1 MSDMQLAGTRSKA
14 QLDLHAAHDLEA
26 CADDH
31 RCWRATGIDP
41 QFTLKRADGRPIEGG
56 WYRLGMRLGTLDQ
69 PLSRPLL
76 YSDFGRGLAEGSE
89 LRVSFDM
96 SGNARREALVRF
108 EHRLESLRFDPTDRP
123 GRFVLEDLTLEPLS
137 KWQALRALWS
147 ALSTTNADDRQG
159 NGLAWTAASKLLTG
173 GPRAMGD
180 FLYREY
186 SRNPD
191 ESVPPDSYTQWLRRF
206 DVAVPA
212 DIEERVASLVRKPRI
227 SIVMPTFNSPERWL
241 RRCIDSVRDQQYP
254 YWELCVADDA
264 STDSRVRRVLVEYA
278 RKDPRIKIRFRD
290 RNGHISAS
298 SNDALTLATGEFV
311 ALLDHD
317 DELHPMALYEI
328 AKGISENSS
337 WRVIYTDEDKMDVS
351 GRRFDPYF
359 KPDFDPELLLGQ
371 NYFCHLTVYSTEII
385 RAVGGFRVGFE
396 GSQDHD
402 LALRAVESLGRGEI
416 GHIPR
421 VLYHWRAIEN
431 STAMGADQKPY
442 AVSAGVRAV
451 QEHLQRTGVDGEVV
465 ANAIGHYRVRRQLPG
480 IAPKVSILIPTRDKS
495 ELVRMSVGSILDVTD
510 YPDYEI
516 IIIDNQS
523 VELETRRCFEEL
535 TRDPRVKVM
544 PYDKPFNYSALNN
557 AAAAIATGEVIALVN
572 NDVEAI
578 HAGWLAEMVSHAIRP
593 EVGVVGAMLYYPDDT
608 IQHGGVVLGIGGI
621 AGHIYHRRPRGDGG
635 YMGRALLSQELSAV
649 TAACVVVRKSVFD
662 EVGGLDEKM
671 KVAFNDIDFC
681 MRVMAAGYVNLWT
694 PHAELY
700 HHESLSRG
708 YEDTPEK
715 IQRFQ
720 QEVAYMQQRWGH
732 ALLRDRAYNPN
743 LALDAEPFT
752 LAWPPRTG

>member
-1 MSDMQLAGTRSKA
+1 MSEMELAVMQAKL

-26 CADDH
+26 DTEAAG
-31 RCWRATGIDP
+31 CWRATGTDP
-41 QFTLKRADGRPIEGG
+41 QFRLARTDGRPIEGG
-56 WYRLGMRLGTLDQ
+56 WYRLCMQLGTLD
-69 PLSRPLL
+69 RPLGQPVL
-76 YSDFGRGLAEGSE
+76 YPDYGHGVTEASE
-89 LRVSFDM
+89 LRVPFVM
-96 SGNARREALVRF
+96 SGNGRRQALVRF
-108 EHRLESLRFDPTDRP
+108 ERRLESLRFDPTDRP
-123 GRFVLEDLTLEPLS
+123 GGFVLKDATLEPLS
-137 KWQALRALWS
+137 KWRALRGLWS
-147 ALSTTNADDRQG
+147 ALAVPRADGTRRR
-159 NGLAWTAASKLLTG
+159 GLAWAAASKLLTG
-173 GPRAMGD
+173 GPRSMGD

-186 SRNPD
+186 SGNPD
-191 ESVPPDSYTQWLRRF
+191 DASPPSPYVQWLRRF

-212 DIEERVASLVRKPRI
+212 NVEERVASLARKPRI

-241 RRCIDSVRDQQYP
+241 RHCIESVRNQHYP
-254 YWELCVADDA
+254 YWELCIADDA
-264 STDSRVRRVLVEYA
+264 STDARVRRVLVEYA
-278 RKDPRIKIRFRD
+278 RKDPRIKIRFREQ
-290 RNGHISAS
+290 NGHISAS
-298 SNDALTLATGEFV
+298 SNDALALATGEFV

-328 AKGISENSS
+328 ARAISGNPS
-337 WRVIYTDEDKMDVS
+337 WKVIYTDEDKMDVS
-351 GRRFDPYF
+351 GKRFDPYF

-371 NYFCHLTVYSTEII
+371 NYFCHLTAYSTELI
-385 RAVGGFRVGFE
+385 RGIGGFRVGYE

-402 LALRAVESLGRGEI
+402 LALRAVESLGREEI

-451 QEHLQRTGVDGEVV
+451 QEHLQRTGVEGEVT
-465 ANAIGHYRVRRQLPG
+465 ANAIGHYRVRRRLASP
-480 IAPKVSILIPTRDKS
+480 APRVSILIPTRDKP
-495 ELVRMSVGSILDVTD
+495 ELVRMSVGSILEVTD

-523 VELETRRCFEEL
+523 IEPETKRCFEEL
-535 TRDPRVKVM
+535 ARDPRVKVM

-557 AAAAIATGEVIALVN
+557 AGAAFATGEVIALVN

-578 HAGWLAEMVSHAIRP
+578 HADWLGEMVSHAIRP
-593 EVGVVGAMLYYPDDT
+593 EIGVVGAMLYYPDDT

-621 AGHIYHRRPRGDGG
+621 AGHVYHRRARGDGG

-649 TAACVVVRKSVFD
+649 TAACIVVRKSVFD
-662 EVGGLDEKM
+662 EVGGLDEQM

-681 MRVMAAGYVNLWT
+681 MRVNAAGYANLWT
-694 PHAELY
+694 PHAQLY

-715 IQRFQ
+715 IRRFQ
-720 QEVAYMQQRWGH
+720 QEVAFMQERWGES
-732 ALLRDRAYNPN
+732 LLTDRAYNPN
-743 LALDAEPFT
+743 LALDAEPFS
-752 LAWPPRTG
+752 LAWPPRRD

>member
-1 MSDMQLAGTRSKA
+1 MSEMELARMQSKIP
-14 QLDLHAAHDLEA
+14 LELRAAHDLEA
-26 CADDH
+26 GKENPA
-31 RCWRATGIDP
+31 CWRATGIDP
-41 QFTLKRADGRPIEGG
+41 QFILARADGKFIEGG
-56 WYRLGMRLGTLDQ
+56 WYRLEMRLGTLDRALGQ
-69 PLSRPLL
+69 SIL
-76 YSDFGRGLAEGSE
+76 YPDFGDGFGHGYE
-89 LRVSFDM
+89 LRGSFEAP
-96 SGNARREALVRF
+96 NEVCRQALVRF
-108 EHRLESLRFDPTDRP
+108 ERRLHSLRFDPTDRA
-123 GRFVLEDLTLEPLS
+123 GGFVLEGVTLEPLS
-137 KWQALRALWS
+137 KWQALRSLWS
-147 ALSTTNADDRQG
+147 ALATSHVDGGQRR
-159 NGLAWTAASKLLTG
+159 GLAWTAALRLLTG

-180 FLYREY
+180 FLYDQY
-186 SRNPD
+186 SRGAEGSPLP
-191 ESVPPDSYTQWLRRF
+191 SPYTQWLRRF
-206 DVAVPA
+206 DVAVPL
-212 DIEERVASLVRKPRI
+212 DIGERVSSLARKPRI
-227 SIVMPTFNSPERWL
+227 SIIMPTFNSPERWL
-241 RRCIDSVRDQQYP
+241 RRCIDSVRNQQYP

-264 STDSRVRRVLVEYA
+264 STDPCVRRVLIEYA
-278 RKDPRIKIRFRD
+278 RKDPRIKIRFREQ
-290 RNGHISAS
+290 NGHISAS
-298 SNDALTLATGEFV
+298 SNDALALVTGDFA

-328 AKGISENSS
+328 AKGISENPS
-337 WRVIYTDEDKMDVS
+337 WKLIYTDEDKVDVS

-371 NYFCHLTVYSTEII
+371 NYFCHLTVYSTELI
-385 RAVGGFRVGFE
+385 RGVGGFRTGFE

-402 LALRAVESLGRGEI
+402 LALRAVESLSRDEV
-416 GHIPR
+416 GHIPH

-451 QEHLQRTGVDGEVV
+451 QEHLQRTGVDGEVI
-465 ANAIGHYRVRRQLPG
+465 ANAIGHYRVRRYLPDP
-480 IAPKVSILIPTRDKS
+480 APKVSILIPTRDKS
-495 ELVRMSVGSILDVTD
+495 ELVRMSVGSILRVTD

-523 VELETRRCFEEL
+523 VEPETRRCFDEL
-535 TRDPRVKVM
+535 GRDPRVRVM
-544 PYDKPFNYSALNN
+544 SYDKPFNYSAINN
-557 AAAAIATGEVIALVN
+557 AAARIASGALIALVN

-578 HAGWLAEMVSHAIRP
+578 HADWLTEMASHAVRP
-593 EVGVVGAMLYYPDDT
+593 EIGVVGAMLYYPDNT

-649 TAACVVVRKSVFD
+649 TAACVLVRKSVFD

-681 MRVMAAGYVNLWT
+681 LRVRAAGYANLWT

-708 YEDTPEK
+708 YEDTPAK

-720 QEVAYMQQRWGH
+720 QEVAHMQKRWG
-732 ALLRDRAYNPN
+732 ASLLRDRAYNPN

-752 LAWPPRTG
+752 LAWPPRVP

>member
-1 MSDMQLAGTRSKA
+1 MSSTELAGTRSV
-14 QLDLHAAHDLEA
+14 QLALHAVHDLA
-26 CADDH
+26 GCAADH
-31 RCWRATGIDP
+31 RRWQATGIDP
-41 QFTLKRADGRPIEGG
+41 QFVLKRADGRPIEGG
-56 WYRLGMRLGTLDQ
+56 WYRLGMRLGTLDRPFSQ
-69 PLSRPLL
+69 PFL
-76 YSDFGRGLAEGSE
+76 YPDYGHGLTEGSD
-89 LRVSFDM
+89 LRVPFDM

-108 EHRLESLRFDPTDRP
+108 EHRLESLRFDPVDRP
-123 GRFVLEDLTLEPLS
+123 GSFLLEDVTLEPLG
-137 KWQALRALWS
+137 KWQALRCLWTALT
-147 ALSTTNADDRQG
+147 ATDTGIGQG
-159 NGLAWTAASKLLTG
+159 RGLLWTAASKLLSG
-173 GPRAMGD
+173 GPRALGD

-191 ESVPPDSYTQWLRRF
+191 ELAPPDAYTKWLRCF

-212 DIEERVASLVRKPRI
+212 DVSERVASLAHKPRI

-241 RRCIDSVRDQQYP
+241 RRCVDSVRNQQYP
-254 YWELCVADDA
+254 YWELCIADDA
-264 STDSRVRRVLVEYA
+264 STDARVRRVLVEYA
-278 RKDPRIKIRFRD
+278 RKDPRIKIRFREQ
-290 RNGHISAS
+290 NGHISAS
-298 SNDALTLATGEFV
+298 SNDALALATGEFV

-328 AKGISENSS
+328 AKGISKNST
-337 WRVIYTDEDKMDVS
+337 WKIIYTDEDKMDVS
-351 GRRFDPYF
+351 GTRFDAYF

-371 NYFCHLTVYSTEII
+371 NYFCHLTVYSTELI
-385 RAVGGFRVGFE
+385 RAVGGFRTGFE

-402 LALRAVESLGRGEI
+402 LALRAVESLARDEV
-416 GHIPR
+416 GHIPH

-451 QEHLQRTGVDGEVV
+451 QEHLQRTGVEGEVV
-465 ANAIGHYRVRRQLPG
+465 ANAIGHYRVHRHLPSP
-480 IAPKVSILIPTRDKS
+480 APKVSILIPTRDKP
-495 ELVRMSVGSILDVTD
+495 ELVRMSVGSILSVTD

-523 VELETRRCFEEL
+523 VEPETIRCFEEL
-535 TRDPRVKVM
+535 TCDPRVKVM

-557 AAAAIATGEVIALVN
+557 AAAEIATGEVIALVN

-578 HAGWLAEMVSHAIRP
+578 HADWLAEMVSHAIRP
-593 EVGVVGAMLYYPDDT
+593 EIGVVGAMLYYPDDT

-635 YMGRALLSQELSAV
+635 YMGRALLSQELSAI
-649 TAACVVVRKSVFD
+649 TAACVVIRKSVFD
-662 EVGGLDEKM
+662 EVGGLDEEM

-681 MRVMAAGYVNLWT
+681 LRVRAAGYANLWT

-715 IQRFQ
+715 IVRFQ
-720 QEVAYMQQRWGH
+720 QEVAHMQRRWGET
-732 ALLRDRAYNPN
+732 LLRDKAYNPN

-752 LAWPPRTG
+752 LAWPPRVD